1 MNSRQIIR
9 KFFGLGMTAAMLVS
23 CKGAADFDNYK
34 ALCRDHIYA
43 DYKQMYRDGGR
54 ECVSAF

>member
-1 MNSRQIIR
+1 MEH
-9 KFFGLGMTAAMLVS
+9 
-23 CKGAADFDNYK
+23 YK